1 MKLIKRLF
9 FGSTS
14 TPFLMIARVFF
25 VLIFTYIIN
34 SWIQVINIFIL
45 DQDVF
50 NYTFLG
56 FLIAVLFVFFESQI
70 KEVYPQYLLMGLL
83 GLLLGLSTASL
94 ICIGLPESATM
105 ETRDIARV
113 CLFAFLGY
121 FGSAI
126 GLRYAHRM
134 DFIAAKYFKNVEDR
148 LYGSKVLDT
157 SVLIDGRIMEVIE
170 AGFMNGLLVI
180 PSFVIDELQTLSDST
195 DHMKRSKG
203 RRGLDI
209 SKRLQNSTSCEVDM
223 VTENFPNIEEV
234 DKKLLA
240 FCHKYEAA
248 LVTMDFNLNKVADLD
263 DIRVMNIN
271 LLAQSLK
278 TVVLPGE
285 KLLIQVLREGKES
298 GQGIGYLEDGT
309 MVVVE
314 EGKRLIGKAVD
325 VVVASVLQTSAG
337 RMVFTKPATE
347 DDVPAK
353 SA

>member
-1 MKLIKRLF
+1 MKILKRLLF
-9 FGSTS
+9 DSSS

-34 SWIQVINIFIL
+34 SWIQVINIYIL

-70 KEVYPQYLLMGLL
+70 KEVFPQYLLMGLF

-94 ICIGLPESATM
+94 ICLGLPESATT

-121 FGSAI
+121 FGTAI

-134 DFIAAKYFKNVEDR
+134 DFIAAKYFKNVKDR

-170 AGFMNGLLVI
+170 SGFISGLLVI
-180 PSFVIDELQTLSDST
+180 PSFVIDELQSLSDST
-195 DHMKRSKG
+195 DHIKRSKG

-209 SKRLQNSTSCEVDM
+209 SKRLQNATKCEVEM
-223 VTENFPNIEEV
+223 LTENFPNVHEV

-240 FCHKYEAA
+240 FCHKYEAT
-248 LVTMDFNLNKVADLD
+248 LVTLDFNLNKVADLEE
-263 DIRVMNIN
+263 IAVMNIN
-271 LLAQSLK
+271 LLAQALK

-285 KLLIQVLREGKES
+285 KMLIQVIREGKES

-314 EGKRLIGKAVD
+314 EGKRLIGQAVD
-325 VVVASVLQTSAG
+325 VAVSSVLQTSAG
-337 RMVFTKPATE
+337 RMVFTRPISEE
-347 DDVPAK
+347 DLHSKTA
-353 SA
+353 